1 MIQDTLGD
9 NVELIGEFPSV
20 NAEVTSAPTTS
31 INDQHHRDPV
41 AVDYGCKNIYIQDVL
56 STLHQCKQ
64 VLPDQYQFTR
74 VLATE
79 ILVFVIT
86 DLDRLFHFEHNNAHI
101 LAYGMKGFT
110 LLTDTYRKMLL
121 YVLSLCKAK
130 NLYIPLVTSD
140 SAFQR
145 VAVRSASNEPLTLLQ
160 LQKDVWSEAK
170 KTQKSAIISHFKNL
184 NKFNSE
190 CVNVSSHPI
199 VVHQENRPTNHTAS
213 LSEHT
218 RSMVVQ
224 HFKSGIHVLDQE
236 DDIDDHT
243 DESCTAL
250 NFLSDEMLET
260 VDEAALEAAERV
272 LQDTD
277 DDFRIKNLE
286 LWDTEFQTLD
296 ILNEDKTLSDVLDMF
311 ENMYHKEESKD
322 NVNRDINKDETM
334 EVSEIQD
341 KINYKITE
349 QTFELILSHLRTDT
363 RTNNQKWQDLDNT
376 AFIHMFDT
384 QDNIKKHFQ
393 KVDLR
398 DRVCV
403 ECLIPICYRI

>member
-1 MIQDTLGD
+1 MIQDTLRD

-20 NAEVTSAPTTS
+20 NAEVTSALTTS

-41 AVDYGCKNIYIQDVL
+41 AVDYGDKYLYIEDVL

-64 VLPDQYQFTR
+64 VLSDQYQSTR

-86 DLDRLFHFEHNNAHI
+86 DLDRLFHFERNNAHI
-101 LAYGMKGFT
+101 LAYGMKGSS

-145 VAVRSASNEPLTLLQ
+145 VAVRSATNEPITLLQ

-184 NKFNSE
+184 NKFDSE

-199 VVHQENRPTNHTAS
+199 VVYQENRPTNHTAS
-213 LSEHT
+213 LSENT

-224 HFKSGIHVLDQE
+224 HLKSGIHVLNQ

-250 NFLSDEMLET
+250 NLLSDEILET
-260 VDEAALEAAERV
+260 IDEAALEAAEKV

-277 DDFRIKNLE
+277 DDFRIQNLE

-296 ILNEDKTLSDVLDMF
+296 ILNEDKTLSDILDMF
-311 ENMYHKEESKD
+311 ENMY
-322 NVNRDINKDETM
+322 NK
-334 EVSEIQD
+334 
-341 KINYKITE
+341 
-349 QTFELILSHLRTDT
+349 
-363 RTNNQKWQDLDNT
+363 
-376 AFIHMFDT
+376 
-384 QDNIKKHFQ
+384 
-393 KVDLR
+393 
-398 DRVCV
+398 
-403 ECLIPICYRI
+403 